1 MPTPITTSSAA
12 RRLASMLLPEGMS
25 LCREGSAHPP
35 EATRAGAR
43 QIRDEKAFLLQ
54 WGLRGAHPSFSVLTL
69 ETASSP
75 REDVQPGRTPG
86 LAWHFHSPGQN
97 RRDLPPPTAPPPRL
111 RSKTFPLH
119 LSKHPLLSGLCQEQ
133 RANGPELAFPKEP
146 NSRLQTSTP
155 RKVT

>member
-1 MPTPITTSSAA
+1 
-12 RRLASMLLPEGMS
+12 MLLPEGMS

-86 LAWHFHSPGQN
+86 LA
-97 RRDLPPPTAPPPRL
+97 
-111 RSKTFPLH
+111 
-119 LSKHPLLSGLCQEQ
+119 
-133 RANGPELAFPKEP
+133 
-146 NSRLQTSTP
+146 
-155 RKVT
+155 